1 MFQLTIAVDG
11 EGSWPDLAGRAVVL
25 GDWTHLSVVPGQLG
39 DAATGADASLAASP
53 CRGASPRPSSV
64 DLRIGIRVELP
75 DGRVLY
81 TETSWALLYV
91 AAQAIEKRHGA
102 PR

>member
-1 MFQLTIAVDG
+1 MPQLTIAVDG
-11 EGSWPDLAGRAVVL
+11 DGAWPDLARREVVL
-25 GDWTHLSVVPGQLG
+25 GQWTHLSALPGG
-39 DAATGADASLAASP
+39 E
-53 CRGASPRPSSV
+53 
-64 DLRIGIRVELP
+64 LRIGIRVELP

-91 AAQAIEKRHGA
+91 AAKAIEARYGA